1 MLLGVALGARA
12 PRLRAAALHKLCVA
26 LKSSLLAAR
35 HTHAAPGAPSC
46 TFAFP
51 VGVGGKAYVASIF
64 AVELCHEGLVGV
76 ADEQDSRV
84 EGLDLLLAALVGLD
98 ADGPPASPVV
108 AFTFESW
115 AQTPAEKLETGEVG
129 VG

>member
-1 MLLGVALGARA
+1 MLLGVALGAST
-12 PRLRAAALHKLCVA
+12 LHKLHVA
-26 LKSSLLAAR
+26 LKSSLLAAP
-35 HTHAAPGAPSC
+35 HAHADPGAPSC

-51 VGVGGKAYVASIF
+51 VGVGGKAYVASVF

-84 EGLDLLLAALVGLD
+84 EGLDLLLATLVGLD

-108 AFTFESW
+108 AFTFEPW
-115 AQTPAEKLETGEVG
+115 AQPPAEKLEAGEVG